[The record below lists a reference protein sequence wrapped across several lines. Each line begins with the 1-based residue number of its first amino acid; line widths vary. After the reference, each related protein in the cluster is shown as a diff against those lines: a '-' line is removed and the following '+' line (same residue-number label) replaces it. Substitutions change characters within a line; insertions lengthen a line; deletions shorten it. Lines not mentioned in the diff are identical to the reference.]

1 MIKLFQTGGWKGLAA
16 AALVAAFMAA
26 PALQAQEEPFPDEF
40 VSLDTQAVSRLRLNN
55 DPPVYPAI
63 AKVNFIQGEVRI
75 RIFVSREGRVIK
87 MHAIRGHAFLVVS
100 AMDAIRDWTYKP
112 FRVEKQAK
120 EFTTLISVHFNL
132 HPRVLTDLPPTA
144 ERDLEARVEPP
155 KIADQPADPPTD
167 SHVRLRVLVDTNGIA
182 LDTQRISGNDSD
194 ARKAE
199 LEVTQWR
206 FVPARWGTL
215 PVPWYVDVDVP
226 IAHSPA

>member
-1 MIKLFQTGGWKGLAA
+1 LAA
-16 AALVAAFMAA
+16 TALVAACVAA
-26 PALQAQEEPFPDEF
+26 PALQAQEEPLPEQFI
-40 VSLDTQAVSRLRLNN
+40 SLDTQAVSRLRLNN
-55 DPPVYPAI
+55 NPPVYPPI
-63 AKVNFIQGEVRI
+63 AKINFIQGEVRI
-75 RIFVSREGRVIK
+75 RIFVSRDGRVIK
-87 MHAIRGHAFLVVS
+87 MHALRGHAFLVVS
-100 AMDAIRDWTYKP
+100 AMEAIRDWTYKP
-112 FRVEKQAK
+112 FRIEKQAR

-167 SHVRLRVLVDTNGIA
+167 SHVRLRVLVDSKGIA

-199 LEVTQWR
+199 REITQWR
-206 FVPARWGTL
+206 FVPARWGSL

-226 IAHSPA
+226 VPPPPA